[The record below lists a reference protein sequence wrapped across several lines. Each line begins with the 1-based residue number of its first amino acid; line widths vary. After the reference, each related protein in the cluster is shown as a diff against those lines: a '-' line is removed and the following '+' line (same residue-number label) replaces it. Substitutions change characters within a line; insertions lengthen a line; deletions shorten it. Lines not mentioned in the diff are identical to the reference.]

1 MLLTILTPTYN
12 RAGMLPQLYNSLK
25 KQACKDFEWVI
36 VDDGSKD
43 NTQEVVKAWL
53 LGSDFPIR
61 YFYKENGGKHT
72 ALNYAVQKIESELTF
87 IVDSD
92 DALTIDAVETILR
105 YHRKYENRS
114 NICGYAFLR
123 SYPNGKIRMARK
135 YMMVHINKVVY
146 VGSYQVDGLTKN
158 RRFNNIKSPVGCM
171 NRAIEFMQPELK
183 WKYRI
188 KGAIQYIVYGKF
200 AGYTAKFLY
209 SNIKTKL
216 LVSISF
222 LPGILIY
229 NVWKRKS
236 DFIEK

>member
-1 MLLTILTPTYN
+1 MGL
-12 RAGMLPQLYNSLK
+12 
-25 KQACKDFEWVI
+25 
-36 VDDGSKD
+36 
-43 NTQEVVKAWL
+43 
-53 LGSDFPIR
+53 
-61 YFYKENGGKHT
+61 
-72 ALNYAVQKIESELTF
+72 QKIGDL
-87 IVDSD
+87 I
-92 DALTIDAVETILR
+92 IL
-105 YHRKYENRS
+105 N
-114 NICGYAFLR
+114 L
-123 SYPNGKIRMARK
+123 
-135 YMMVHINKVVY
+135 
-146 VGSYQVDGLTKN
+146 
-158 RRFNNIKSPVGCM
+158 PVGCM

>member
-1 MLLTILTPTYN
+1 M
-12 RAGMLPQLYNSLK
+12 
-25 KQACKDFEWVI
+25 
-36 VDDGSKD
+36 
-43 NTQEVVKAWL
+43 
-53 LGSDFPIR
+53 
-61 YFYKENGGKHT
+61 
-72 ALNYAVQKIESELTF
+72 
-87 IVDSD
+87 
-92 DALTIDAVETILR
+92 ETILR

-123 SYPNGKIRMARK
+123 SYPNGKINGKKFVPDERIASYIDARINSDDTQADKAEVFKTECLREFPFPEYQDEKFLGEDIVWIRMARK

-200 AGYTAKFLY
+200 AGYTTKFLY

>member
-36 VDDGSKD
+36 
-43 NTQEVVKAWL
+43 
-53 LGSDFPIR
+53 
-61 YFYKENGGKHT
+61 
-72 ALNYAVQKIESELTF
+72 
-87 IVDSD
+87 
-92 DALTIDAVETILR
+92 
-105 YHRKYENRS
+105 
-114 NICGYAFLR
+114 
-123 SYPNGKIRMARK
+123 
-135 YMMVHINKVVY
+135 
-146 VGSYQVDGLTKN
+146 
-158 RRFNNIKSPVGCM
+158 
-171 NRAIEFMQPELK
+171 EFMQPELK

-200 AGYTAKFLY
+200 AGYTTKFLY

-236 DFIEK
+236 DFVEE